1 MLIFILFALVY
12 VILSHLQGAIEVSIA
27 TMKKADRCKVDEVYV
42 IGFVPCY
49 ILPKKRPVTLDPFLH
64 PLMEE
69 IEDLF
74 INGMYR
80 VVVFV

>member
-1 MLIFILFALVY
+1 M
-12 VILSHLQGAIEVSIA
+12 QGAIEVSIA
-27 TMKKADRCKVDEVYV
+27 TMKKVDRCKVDEVYV

-49 ILPKKRPVTLDPFLH
+49 ILPKKSPVTLDPFLH
-64 PLMEE
+64 QLTEE